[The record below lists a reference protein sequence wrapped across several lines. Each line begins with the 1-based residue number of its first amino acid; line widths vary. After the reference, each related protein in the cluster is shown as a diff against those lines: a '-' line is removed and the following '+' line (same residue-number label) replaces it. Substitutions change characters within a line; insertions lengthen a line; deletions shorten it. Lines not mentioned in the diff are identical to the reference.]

1 MKFLLKE
8 SYLKA
13 IENSVG
19 SKLFRNLYFKS
30 RDKKIDVLQN
40 GNLSCAIFV
49 SWILRNFYLIEDNH
63 TMVSR
68 LISDLKKSN
77 WQKIKKPKLG
87 AVLVWDTKIGK
98 TGPHKHIG
106 FYIGESKAISSSS
119 TKKIPAK
126 HHWTFGS
133 KNGKPVRKVEEIWWH
148 KKLE

>member
-98 TGPHKHIG
+98 T
-106 FYIGESKAISSSS
+106 
-119 TKKIPAK
+119 
-126 HHWTFGS
+126 
-133 KNGKPVRKVEEIWWH
+133 
-148 KKLE
+148 